1 MANHQKPNYYYRC
14 CGSFLAHHG
23 LLRYRHRRRI
33 NTENK
38 ANCRRFGLGGKIEC
52 RTGNFWCESLQ
63 HCVHSCCTVFLHF
76 CWGDVLCRFV
86 FQIFNTYLITT
97 RSVQKQQKIS
107 DYTLQILLNVHKCVP
122 TYITAFLISCL
133 FAKPA
138 NTQYTP
144 TDSTV
149 LCTHTHSTVGCNI
162 QISPHIFDPAR
173 LLSTRLIYSL
183 NTSK

>member
-1 MANHQKPNYYYRC
+1 MQSGVSRGRGIEEGSIQKTRQTVVVLDWGARSNAAL
-14 CGSFLAHHG
+14 G
-23 LLRYRHRRRI
+23 I
-33 NTENK
+33 
-38 ANCRRFGLGGKIEC
+38 FGVKV
-52 RTGNFWCESLQ
+52 Q
-63 HCVHSCCTVFLHF
+63 HCVHSCCTVFLYF